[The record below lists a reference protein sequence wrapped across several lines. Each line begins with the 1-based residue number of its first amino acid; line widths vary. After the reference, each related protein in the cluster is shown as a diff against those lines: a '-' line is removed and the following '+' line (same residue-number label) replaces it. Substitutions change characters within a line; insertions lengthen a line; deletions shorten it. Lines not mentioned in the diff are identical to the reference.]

1 MITRRGFL
9 AAWIALVAAPIAAK
23 VASCSF
29 CSGRI
34 CADGTCKMARVA
46 KLPEGST
53 WAETG
58 FYGNA
63 PHDLMRRWRET
74 QRRHP
79 GAILINIT
87 A

>member
-23 VASCSF
+23 VALCSF

-34 CADGTCKMARVA
+34 CADGTC
-46 KLPEGST
+46 
-53 WAETG
+53 
-58 FYGNA
+58 NA
-63 PHDLMRRWRET
+63 PHDLMRRWCET
-74 QRRHP
+74 RRRYP